1 MKDQIGR
8 GDQPLI
14 ASIPTLG
21 KKLRERAIKAFG
33 KHKGNLIPTFTE
45 VANDFDHMLA
55 KWPGAFNALDVKAT
69 NVRRGT
75 SSEALITG
83 GLGQHNSL
91 IAVEDGVVKDLAE
104 EYGLLG
110 KADEAAYSIVVGD
123 IDNDGEDEIL
133 IGTDS
138 GIYVYSR
145 SAETA
150 RYSEEKLDIV
160 LPDTGRSNPM
170 AMTLGDTQGAGS
182 LDLYVGTFIK
192 PQFLTPIR
200 YNNPEVSV
208 DNAFY
213 VNQGDGTFVE
223 STEAAGLMLHSNCYD
238 ASFTDFTGD
247 GYPDLVVALNTDRP
261 RMWGNNGDGT
271 FTEKQLPGGYG
282 FWMGLAIGDSNGNGL
297 PDFFLANSGK
307 TVPTAIARGDLHRD
321 QKSDLASTHFRNEGD
336 YIFRAVTHETGTVT
350 DAFAWGSIFA
360 DFTNNGRL
368 DLVVTENFVG
378 YPLNLAKHFAAPGK
392 LFLQGVDGKFVRAE
406 EAAGVANYN
415 YGYRALAVDLT
426 GNGFNDLVIGNLS
439 GPLRVLL
446 NDLGQDDD
454 VTTQGDL

>member
-110 KADEAAYSIVVGD
+110 NANEAAYSIVVGD

-145 SAETA
+145 SAGTA

-160 LPDTGRSNPM
+160 LPDTC
-170 AMTLGDTQGAGS
+170 L
-182 LDLYVGTFIK
+182 LYT
-192 PQFLTPIR
+192 
-200 YNNPEVSV
+200 S
-208 DNAFY
+208 D
-213 VNQGDGTFVE
+213 
-223 STEAAGLMLHSNCYD
+223 AAD
-238 ASFTDFTGD
+238 
-247 GYPDLVVALNTDRP
+247 
-261 RMWGNNGDGT
+261 
-271 FTEKQLPGGYG
+271 E
-282 FWMGLAIGDSNGNGL
+282 
-297 PDFFLANSGK
+297 
-307 TVPTAIARGDLHRD
+307 
-321 QKSDLASTHFRNEGD
+321 
-336 YIFRAVTHETGTVT
+336 
-350 DAFAWGSIFA
+350 
-360 DFTNNGRL
+360 
-368 DLVVTENFVG
+368 
-378 YPLNLAKHFAAPGK
+378 
-392 LFLQGVDGKFVRAE
+392 
-406 EAAGVANYN
+406 
-415 YGYRALAVDLT
+415 
-426 GNGFNDLVIGNLS
+426 
-439 GPLRVLL
+439 
-446 NDLGQDDD
+446 
-454 VTTQGDL
+454 